1 MSTRK
6 TGKRN
11 IRKLTK
17 LGGHSIGLTI
27 PISIV
32 RKLKWRNKQKVTVK
46 QVGKR
51 IIIEDWKK

>member
-1 MSTRK
+1 MITRINW
-6 TGKRN
+6 RDE
-11 IRKLTK
+11 
-17 LGGHSIGLTI
+17 GGHSIGLTI

-51 IIIEDWKK
+51 VIVEDWEK

>member
-51 IIIEDWKK
+51 VIIEDWEK